1 MEGLQPASGNRI
13 SYIDLARGLTM
24 LAVIWGHIM
33 LEGITNVFVYSFHMP
48 VFFFLSGMV
57 FSKDRYDGVGSLIRR
72 RWKTLILPYIIASV
86 ISWAWWA
93 LCCVIFSEPPAS
105 YFGPLMQT
113 FIAQGSGGYLIH
125 NVPLWFVTS
134 LFWMEVLY
142 WFLSKCP
149 RKLCLGLSLLCG
161 LVGVLVM
168 EYTELPSVLPWSLE
182 VTLAA
187 MPFYAFGNFCG
198 RIPKLP
204 ERIQQ
209 KPQAAVFVV
218 AVSVILVVLIAS
230 KNGHVTMAQAKLGNP
245 VLFYTG
251 AALGIVFVITLC
263 CLLDRYRGRI
273 LDFFRWFGRNSF
285 YAMVV
290 HVPIMVF
297 MIRVVAKV
305 CGRDRADVR
314 GDYCYTVPIFIL
326 TFLTTLLFVWCL
338 AKWKEYRTAKG
349 KKRG

>member
-1 MEGLQPASGNRI
+1 MEELQPASGNRVT
-13 SYIDLARGLTM
+13 YIDFARGLTM
-24 LAVIWGHIM
+24 LTVIWGHIM

-57 FSKDRYDGVGSLIRR
+57 FSKERYDGVFALIRR
-72 RWKTLILPYIIASV
+72 RWKTLILPYIIASF

-93 LCCVIFSEPPAS
+93 LRCVILSEPPAS
-105 YFGPLMQT
+105 YFRPLMQT

-142 WFLSKCP
+142 WFLSKC
-149 RKLCLGLSLLCG
+149 RWKLCLGLSLLCG
-161 LVGVLVM
+161 LAGVLLM

-187 MPFYAFGNFCG
+187 MPFYAFGNLCA
-198 RIPKLP
+198 RIPNLSQ
-204 ERIQQ
+204 RIQR
-209 KPQAAVFVV
+209 KPLAAVSVV
-218 AVSVILVVLIAS
+218 VVSVILVVLVAS

-245 VLFYTG
+245 ILFYTG
-251 AALGIVFVITLC
+251 ATLGIVFVLTLC
-263 CLLDRYRGRI
+263 CLLDRFQGRI

-297 MIRVVAKV
+297 MIWVVARA
-305 CGRDRADVR
+305 CGRDRAEVR
-314 GDYCYTVPIFIL
+314 GDYRYTVPIFLL
-326 TFLTTLLFVWCL
+326 TFLTTLLLVWCL
-338 AKWKEYRTAKG
+338 AKWKVYRAEKG
-349 KKRG
+349 RKGG